1 MIIADTSAWV
11 TLLREPDSL
20 TGREMASLIA
30 SGDLA
35 VVGPVLTEVLQGGRN
50 IRDLEFLSSNLS
62 GLEFLDTDQ
71 QVWDLAGRINFRLRR
86 EGRQMAFADLI
97 IAATSIRHEIPLFT
111 NDSGFSRIPELDLY
125 EPGA

>member
-1 MIIADTSAWV
+1 
-11 TLLREPDSL
+11 
-20 TGREMASLIA
+20 MASLIA

-111 NDSGFSRIPELDLY
+111 NDSGFSRIPEMDLY